1 MLFAIL
7 IGVHVPIV
15 AMARTAV
22 QSAADAGVAA
32 AQTAG
37 DGSRESEGI
46 LGARIAM
53 AGARGSVAETRLP
66 AVLVEPERGTVRVI
80 VYGSAISPVLGNME
94 FRARSCGPLDDV
106 PASQL
111 VGTDIWEC

>member
-1 MLFAIL
+1 MGLIRRRWRTDTRGEAFPAAILFVGVLFAIL

-66 AVLVEPERGTVRVI
+66 AVIVEPERGTVRVI
-80 VYGSAISPVLGNME
+80 V
-94 FRARSCGPLDDV
+94 
-106 PASQL
+106 
-111 VGTDIWEC
+111 